1 MNENFKSIIEKAWDD
16 RSILHTT
23 DVKEAINAIIDQ
35 LDKGE
40 LSRNIESVER
50 DHILKVLAEVNGNR
64 TKAVEILGISARAL
78 RYKLKSYK
86 EAGFLID

>member
-23 DVKEAINAIIDQ
+23 EVKEAINAIIDQ

-40 LSRNIESVER
+40 LRV
-50 DHILKVLAEVNGNR
+50 AEPTADG
-64 TKAVEILGISARAL
+64 
-78 RYKLKSYK
+78 
-86 EAGFLID
+86 